1 MGYRIPEETIEEIR
15 RSIDIVDVISDYV
28 QLKKQGRNYFGLCPF
43 HGEKTPSFSVSP
55 EKQIFHCFGCGAGGN
70 VFSFLMDIEGLTFIE
85 AVKRLAAKANV
96 DLSAFKLDD
105 VDKHRRTD
113 AGETKMMIEAHALLK
128 KFYHHLLVNTKEGQ
142 KAFDYLQA
150 RGWTREMIDQF
161 EIGYAPDSR
170 DFAVKLLLGR
180 GFSPSLMEKAGLI
193 IRKENGDYIDRFRH
207 RIMFPIH
214 NHHGD
219 AVGFSGRL
227 LEEGQPKYL
236 NSPETPIFHKGSI
249 LYNFHQA
256 RLHIRKHQEAVLLEG
271 FADVISAVQAGVAH
285 SVATMGTALT
295 EEHARILRRNVDTVI
310 ICYDG
315 DASGIE
321 ATFRAAK
328 LLADAGCHV
337 KVATIPDG
345 LDPDEYIKKYGAV
358 RFQRD
363 IIDASSSLM
372 TFKMM
377 YFRKGKNLQNENDK
391 IRYIEEVL
399 REISKLPN
407 PIEWDYYLRQLADE
421 FSLSLSALQEQL
433 NRYRDAVK
441 EVKHSDHIDR
451 EAAPKPLLQKKL
463 LPAFQNAE
471 RILLAHMLQN
481 RDVAMVVQEKIAGR
495 FNLEEHRAI
504 AAYIY
509 AFYEEGNE
517 PNVSLLISRLPD
529 DLKPLATEL
538 SLLLITDEISE
549 QELNDYIRHV
559 LNYPKWLMLKEK
571 EQEKT
576 EAERKKDF
584 LTAARIAKEIIEMKK
599 MLSSS

>member
-1 MGYRIPEETIEEIR
+1 MGYRIPEETIEAIR

-105 VDKHRRTD
+105 VDKHHRND

-142 KAFDYLQA
+142 EAFDYLQT

-193 IRKENGDYIDRFRH
+193 IRKENGDYVDRFRR

-227 LEEGQPKYL
+227 LGEGQPKYL

-345 LDPDEYIKKYGAV
+345 LDPDEYIKKYGAA

-433 NRYRDAVK
+433 NRYKDA
-441 EVKHSDHIDR
+441 VKHSDYIDR

-471 RILLAHMLQN
+471 RMLLAHMLQN

-509 AFYEEGNE
+509 AFYEEEND

-538 SLLLITDEISE
+538 SLLLITDEISD

-584 LTAARIAKEIIEMKK
+584 LTAARIAKEIIDMKK

>member
-1 MGYRIPEETIEEIR
+1 MGYRIPEETIETIR
-15 RSIDIVDVISDYV
+15 RTVDIVDVISDYV

-70 VFSFLMDIEGLTFIE
+70 VFSFLMDIEGISFLE
-85 AVKRLAAKANV
+85 AVKRLAVKANI
-96 DLSAFKLDD
+96 DLSHLQLDD
-105 VDKHRRTD
+105 ADKSRTNT
-113 AGETKMMIEAHALLK
+113 GETKMMVEAHELLK
-128 KFYHHLLVNTKEGQ
+128 KFYHHLLVNTNEGQ
-142 KAFDYLQA
+142 EALDYLQA
-150 RGWTREMIDQF
+150 RGWTREIIDQF
-161 EIGYAPDSR
+161 EIGYAPNSW
-170 DFAVKLLLGR
+170 DFAVKLLSGR
-180 GFSPSLMEKAGLI
+180 GFSLELMEKAGLI
-193 IRKENGDYIDRFRH
+193 IRKENGDYFDRFRH
-207 RIMFPIH
+207 RIMFPIL

-219 AVGFSGRL
+219 TVGFSGRL
-227 LEEGQPKYL
+227 LGEGQPKYL
-236 NSPETPIFHKGSI
+236 NSPETAIFHKGKI

-256 RLHIRKHQEAVLLEG
+256 RLHIRKHQEVILLEG

-321 ATFRAAK
+321 ATFRAAEV
-328 LLADAGCHV
+328 LTEAGCHV
-337 KVATIPDG
+337 KIATIPDG
-345 LDPDEYIKKYGAV
+345 LDPDEYIRKYGPD
-358 RFQRD
+358 RFRRD
-363 IIDASSSLM
+363 IIDAGSSLM
-372 TFKMM
+372 AFKMM
-377 YFRKGKNLQNENDK
+377 YFRKGKNLQDENDK

-433 NRYRDAVK
+433 NRYK
-441 EVKHSDHIDR
+441 GTVKHSHHIDR
-451 EAAPKPLLQKKL
+451 EETPKPLLQKKL

-471 RILLAHMLQN
+471 RMLLAHMLQS
-481 RDVAMVVQEKIAGR
+481 RDVAMVVQEKIAGN

-509 AFYEEGNE
+509 AFYEEGND
-517 PNVSLLISRLPD
+517 PDVSLLLSRLPD
-529 DLKPLATEL
+529 DLKPLVTEL
-538 SLLLITDEISE
+538 SLLLINDEVSN
-549 QELNDYIRHV
+549 QELNDYMRHV

-571 EQEKT
+571 EQEKM

-599 MLSSS
+599 MLSS

>member
-1 MGYRIPEETIEEIR
+1 MGYRIPEETIEAIR

-70 VFSFLMDIEGLTFIE
+70 VFSFLMDIEGLSFIE
-85 AVKRLAAKANV
+85 AVQRLAVKANV

-142 KAFDYLQA
+142 EAFDYLQM

-193 IRKENGDYIDRFRH
+193 IRKENGDYVDRFRH

-227 LEEGQPKYL
+227 LGEGQPKYL

-345 LDPDEYIKKYGAV
+345 LDPDEYIKKYGAA

-377 YFRKGKNLQNENDK
+377 YFRRGKNLQNENDK

-399 REISKLPN
+399 REIGKLPN

-433 NRYRDAVK
+433 NRYKDT
-441 EVKHSDHIDR
+441 VKHSDHIDR

-471 RILLAHMLQN
+471 RMLLAHMLQN

-538 SLLLITDEISE
+538 SLLLITDEISD

-584 LTAARIAKEIIEMKK
+584 LTAARIAKEIIDMKK

>member
-1 MGYRIPEETIEEIR
+1 MGYRIPEETIEAIR
-15 RSIDIVDVISDYV
+15 RTVDIVDVISDYV

-70 VFSFLMDIEGLTFIE
+70 VFSFLMDIEGISFLE
-85 AVKRLAAKANV
+85 AVKRLAVKANI
-96 DLSAFKLDD
+96 DLSNLQLDD
-105 VDKHRRTD
+105 ANRSRTD
-113 AGETKMMIEAHALLK
+113 AGETKMMVEAHELLK
-128 KFYHHLLVNTKEGQ
+128 KFYHHLLVNTNEGQ
-142 KAFDYLQA
+142 EAFDYLQA
-150 RGWTREMIDQF
+150 RGWTREIIDQF
-161 EIGYAPDSR
+161 EIGYAPNSW
-170 DFAVKLLLGR
+170 DFAVKLLSGR
-180 GFSPSLMEKAGLI
+180 GFSLELMEKAGLI
-193 IRKENGDYIDRFRH
+193 IRKENGGYFDRFRH

-219 AVGFSGRL
+219 TVGFSGRL
-227 LEEGQPKYL
+227 LGEGQPKYL
-236 NSPETPIFHKGSI
+236 NSPETSIFHKGKI

-256 RLHIRKHQEAVLLEG
+256 RLHIRKHQEVVLLEG

-310 ICYDG
+310 VCYDG

-321 ATFRAAK
+321 ATFRAAEV
-328 LLADAGCHV
+328 LTEAGCHV
-337 KVATIPDG
+337 KIATIPDG
-345 LDPDEYIKKYGAV
+345 LDPDEYIRKYGPD
-358 RFQRD
+358 RFRRD
-363 IIDASSSLM
+363 IIDTGSSLM
-372 TFKMM
+372 AFKMM

-433 NRYRDAVK
+433 NRYRDT
-441 EVKHSDHIDR
+441 VKHSHHVDR
-451 EAAPKPLLQKKL
+451 EEASKPLLQKKL

-471 RILLAHMLQN
+471 RMLLAHMLQN
-481 RDVAMVVQEKIAGR
+481 RDVAMVVQEKIAGN

-509 AFYEEGNE
+509 AFYEEGND
-517 PNVSLLISRLPD
+517 PDVSLLLSRLPD
-529 DLKPLATEL
+529 DLKPLVTEL
-538 SLLLITDEISE
+538 SLLLINDEVSN
-549 QELNDYIRHV
+549 QELNDYMRHV
-559 LNYPKWLMLKEK
+559 LNYPKWLKLKEK
-571 EQEKT
+571 EQEKM

-599 MLSSS
+599 MLSS

>member
-1 MGYRIPEETIEEIR
+1 MGYRIPEETIETIR
-15 RSIDIVDVISDYV
+15 RTVDIVDVIGDYV

-70 VFSFLMDIEGLTFIE
+70 VFSFLMDIEGISFLE
-85 AVKRLAAKANV
+85 AVKRLAVKANI
-96 DLSAFKLDD
+96 DLSNLQLDD
-105 VDKHRRTD
+105 ANRSRTD
-113 AGETKMMIEAHALLK
+113 AGETKMMVEAHELLK

-142 KAFDYLQA
+142 EAFDYLQA
-150 RGWTREMIDQF
+150 RGWTREIIDQF
-161 EIGYAPDSR
+161 EIGYAPNSW
-170 DFAVKLLLGR
+170 DFAVKLLSGR
-180 GFSPSLMEKAGLI
+180 GFSLELMEKAGLI
-193 IRKENGDYIDRFRH
+193 IRKENGDYFDRFRH
-207 RIMFPIH
+207 RVMFPIH

-219 AVGFSGRL
+219 TVGFSGRL
-227 LEEGQPKYL
+227 LGEGQPKYL
-236 NSPETPIFHKGSI
+236 NSPETAIFHKGKI

-256 RLHIRKHQEAVLLEG
+256 RLHIRKHQEVVLLEG

-310 ICYDG
+310 VCYDG

-321 ATFRAAK
+321 ATFRAAEV
-328 LLADAGCHV
+328 LTEAGCHV
-337 KVATIPDG
+337 KIATIPDG
-345 LDPDEYIKKYGAV
+345 LDPDEYIRKYGPD
-358 RFQRD
+358 RFRRD
-363 IIDASSSLM
+363 IIDAGSSLM
-372 TFKMM
+372 AFKMM
-377 YFRKGKNLQNENDK
+377 YFRKGKNLQDENDK

-433 NRYRDAVK
+433 NRYRDT
-441 EVKHSDHIDR
+441 VKHSHHIDR
-451 EAAPKPLLQKKL
+451 EVAPKPLLQKKL

-471 RILLAHMLQN
+471 RMLLAHMLQS
-481 RDVAMVVQEKIAGR
+481 RDVAMVVQEKIAGN
-495 FNLEEHRAI
+495 FNLEEHRAL

-509 AFYEEGNE
+509 AFYEEGND
-517 PNVSLLISRLPD
+517 PDVSLLLSRLPD
-529 DLKPLATEL
+529 DLKPLVTEL
-538 SLLLITDEISE
+538 SLLLINDEVSN
-549 QELNDYIRHV
+549 QELNDYMRHV
-559 LNYPKWLMLKEK
+559 LNYPKWLKLKEK
-571 EQEKT
+571 EQEKM

-599 MLSSS
+599 MLSS

>member
-1 MGYRIPEETIEEIR
+1 MGYRIPEETIETIR
-15 RSIDIVDVISDYV
+15 RTVDIVDVISDYV

-70 VFSFLMDIEGLTFIE
+70 VFSFLMDIEGISFLE
-85 AVKRLAAKANV
+85 AVKRLAVKANI
-96 DLSAFKLDD
+96 DLSHLQLDD
-105 VDKHRRTD
+105 ADKSRTNT
-113 AGETKMMIEAHALLK
+113 GETKMMVEAHELLK
-128 KFYHHLLVNTKEGQ
+128 KFYHHLLVNTNEGQ
-142 KAFDYLQA
+142 KALDYLQD
-150 RGWTREMIDQF
+150 RGWTREIIDQF
-161 EIGYAPDSR
+161 EIGYAPNSW
-170 DFAVKLLLGR
+170 DFAVKLLSGR
-180 GFSPSLMEKAGLI
+180 GFSLELMEKAGLI
-193 IRKENGDYIDRFRH
+193 IRKENGDYFDRFRH
-207 RIMFPIH
+207 RIMFPIL

-219 AVGFSGRL
+219 TVGFSGRL
-227 LEEGQPKYL
+227 LGEGQPKYL
-236 NSPETPIFHKGSI
+236 NSPETAIFHKGKI

-256 RLHIRKHQEAVLLEG
+256 RLHIRKHQEVILLEG

-321 ATFRAAK
+321 ATFRAAEV
-328 LLADAGCHV
+328 LTEAGCHV
-337 KVATIPDG
+337 KIATIPDG
-345 LDPDEYIKKYGAV
+345 LDPDEYIRKHGPD
-358 RFQRD
+358 RFRRD
-363 IIDASSSLM
+363 IIDAGSSLM
-372 TFKMM
+372 AFKMM
-377 YFRKGKNLQNENDK
+377 YFRKGKNLQDENDK

-433 NRYRDAVK
+433 NRYK
-441 EVKHSDHIDR
+441 GTVKHAHHIDR
-451 EAAPKPLLQKKL
+451 EETPKPLLQKKL

-471 RILLAHMLQN
+471 RMLLAHMLQS
-481 RDVAMVVQEKIAGR
+481 RDVAMVVQEKIAGN

-509 AFYEEGNE
+509 AFYEEGND
-517 PNVSLLISRLPD
+517 PDVSLLLSRLPD
-529 DLKPLATEL
+529 DLKPLVTEL
-538 SLLLITDEISE
+538 SLLLINDEVSN
-549 QELNDYIRHV
+549 QELNDYMKHV

-571 EQEKT
+571 EQEKM

-599 MLSSS
+599 MLSS

>member
-15 RSIDIVDVISDYV
+15 RNVDIVDVISDYV

-85 AVKRLAAKANV
+85 AVQRLAVRANV

-105 VDKHRRTD
+105 GDKPHRTD

-142 KAFDYLQA
+142 EAFDYLQA

-161 EIGYAPDSR
+161 EIGYAPDSW
-170 DFAVKLLLGR
+170 DFAAKLLLGR

-193 IRKENGDYIDRFRH
+193 IRKENGGYVDRFRH

-227 LEEGQPKYL
+227 LGEGQPKYL
-236 NSPETPIFHKGSI
+236 NSPETPIFHKGTI

-345 LDPDEYIKKYGAV
+345 LDPDEYIRKYGAA

-421 FSLSLSALQEQL
+421 FSLSLTALQEQL

-441 EVKHSDHIDR
+441 HSDPIDR

-471 RILLAHMLQN
+471 RMLLAHMLQN

-517 PNVSLLISRLPD
+517 PNVSLLLSRLPD

-538 SLLLITDEISE
+538 SLLLITDEISD

-571 EQEKT
+571 EQEKA

-584 LTAARIAKEIIEMKK
+584 LTAARIAKEIIDMKK